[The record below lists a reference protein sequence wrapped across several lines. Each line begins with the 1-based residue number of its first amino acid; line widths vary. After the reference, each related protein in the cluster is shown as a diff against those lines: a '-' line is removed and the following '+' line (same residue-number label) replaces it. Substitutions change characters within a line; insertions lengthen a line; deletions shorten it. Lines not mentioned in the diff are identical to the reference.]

1 MGWDID
7 VEGTGQVL
15 IDTATAAEP
24 FNELLTTYG
33 EALEALMLGTT
44 YLVVDSGARRAGARG
59 GQGVLAG
66 DTAALGCLNVVSA
79 AIGEYSAHWA
89 PTLEDAATQV
99 TASLT
104 GLQNALEAYLNGQE
118 EMVMNAQRNAANGY
132 IPDPTA
138 EMPTT
143 HGGDVAV

>member
-1 MGWDID
+1 MDWDID
-7 VEGTGQVL
+7 VEGTANVL
-15 IDTATAAEP
+15 INTATAAEP
-24 FNELLTTYG
+24 FNALLTTYG

-44 YLVVDSGARRAGARG
+44 YLLADPGARRAGARG
-59 GQGVLAG
+59 GQGFLSG
-66 DTAALGCLNVVSA
+66 HTAELGCLNIVSA
-79 AIGEYSAHWA
+79 AIGEYAAHWA

-138 EMPTT
+138 EMPTKD
-143 HGGDVAV
+143 GDVAV